1 MLPVWRAT
9 NASNSFPPHLRPDA
23 SHPFGHLR
31 LGGALP
37 ALKEW
42 GHDVIWS
49 GSWDKDPGDAAILN
63 TAHSER
69 RILVTLDKDF
79 GELAILK
86 EMPHSGIIRL
96 TGFRATQMAAAT
108 HHIVTT
114 YAVELTAGAIVTVDP
129 ERIRIR
135 PN

>member
-1 MLPVWRAT
+1 MPPILLDTCVW
-9 NASNSFPPHLRPDA
+9 
-23 SHPFGHLR
+23 
-31 LGGALP
+31 GGALP

-96 TGFRATQMAAAT
+96 TGFRATQMAAAI

>member
-1 MLPVWRAT
+1 MASILLDSCVW
-9 NASNSFPPHLRPDA
+9 
-23 SHPFGHLR
+23 
-31 LGGALP
+31 GGALP
-37 ALKEW
+37 VLEDL

-49 GSWDKDPGDAAILN
+49 GLWAKDPGDVAILAA
-63 TAHSER
+63 AHSEQ

-86 EMPHSGIIRL
+86 GFPHAGIVRL
-96 TGFRATQMAAAT
+96 TGFRAAKMAHAI

-114 YAVELTAGAIVTVDP
+114 YEHELTAGAIITADP

-135 PN
+135 PA